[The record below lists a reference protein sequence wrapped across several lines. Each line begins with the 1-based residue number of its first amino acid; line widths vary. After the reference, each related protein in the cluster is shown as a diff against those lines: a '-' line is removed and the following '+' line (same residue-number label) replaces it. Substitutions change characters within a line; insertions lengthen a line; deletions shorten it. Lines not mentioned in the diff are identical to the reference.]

1 MQIDGE
7 IFRSAHKGFTDLVDD
22 GLSQSPPCTYKGG
35 WKKTKARTES
45 KVYKQKVFD
54 NAIEKKHNLII
65 PSPCA
70 SNMPGCLQRVM
81 ALKKAGYT
89 NHVVVI
95 YARDN
100 LVTERGRSRADRDGK
115 MFVSVVKEAVAAF
128 APVMAV
134 ADGQWTLMDN
144 TGRAVRGESGQ
155 CLNIDVSDKEAEEVK
170 FELDMKD
177 VIKNMYDVSSPPED
191 GAQLPVAGRFDSS

>member
-1 MQIDGE
+1 MARFSVQPTRASQILCTMD
-7 IFRSAHKGFTDLVDD
+7 F
-22 GLSQSPPCTYKGG
+22 SQSPPCTYKGG

-54 NAIEKKHNLII
+54 TAIEKKHNLII

-128 APVMAV
+128 APVMSV

-155 CLNIDVSDKEAEEVK
+155 CLNIDVSDQEAEEVK
-170 FELDMKD
+170 FELDMREAVEK
-177 VIKNMYDVSSPPED
+177 MYDVGPPPEE
-191 GAQLPVAGRFDSS
+191 GATSKVAAGKYDS